1 MENIMFALTREQAED
16 ICKYYGKDMAEMED
30 WEIGELLDRLI
41 DETIYNYKL
50 AE

>member
-1 MENIMFALTREQAED
+1 MENIMFTLTQEQAKD
-16 ICKYYGKDMAEMED
+16 ICKYYGKNADELEE
-30 WEIGELLDRLI
+30 WEVGELLDRLI